1 MKTLV
6 IDVQITKRDS
16 ETFNKYLKDVSN
28 IKLLTINE
36 ERELTKKAFTGD
48 KKAMDELVTKNLRF
62 VISAAKQYT
71 TKTDLLQDLINE
83 GNIGLIEAAK
93 SFNPDKGFKFI
104 SYAVW
109 HVRKNM
115 LEFLSKNGKTIRVPN
130 NKIQNMYKLKDKIR
144 ELEQK
149 NFRTPDINE
158 LIQAFNGEMTKNEVV
173 MLDYLNGFNVSSLDF
188 VISQDDG
195 GATLLDVTPDT
206 SILPTDHLTTT
217 NDIKERINKML
228 KILKPREK
236 DIIERS
242 FGLNGFEQ
250 QRLEE
255 IAEFYNINRES
266 VRQAREKIFRKLNY
280 RFRE

>member
-1 MKTLV
+1 M
-6 IDVQITKRDS
+6 
-16 ETFNKYLKDVSN
+16 
-28 IKLLTINE
+28 
-36 ERELTKKAFTGD
+36 
-48 KKAMDELVTKNLRF
+48 
-62 VISAAKQYT
+62 
-71 TKTDLLQDLINE
+71 
-83 GNIGLIEAAK
+83 
-93 SFNPDKGFKFI
+93 
-104 SYAVW
+104 
-109 HVRKNM
+109 
-115 LEFLSKNGKTIRVPN
+115 
-130 NKIQNMYKLKDKIR
+130 
-144 ELEQK
+144 EQK